1 MKTIIFTLAIALLFS
16 CTKENVLPIPKQIET
31 EYLAFLYHAQKY
43 GVKLKSNK
51 LKGFILSGKLETRPM
66 FQGYYSNDTKIIYID
81 TTSKAY
87 IGNKECFLFHEL
99 GHALLRRSH
108 NEDFLENGESASVMN
123 ELLPKSYLQNKE
135 YYLDELF
142 TKPDKSY

>member
-16 CTKENVLPIPKQIET
+16 CTKENVLPIPKQVET
-31 EYLAFLYHAQKY
+31 EYLAFLYHAENY
-43 GVKLKSNK
+43 GVKLKSHK
-51 LKGFILSGKLETRPM
+51 LKGFILSGKFAHRPNY
-66 FQGYYSNDTKIIYID
+66 QAYYSHHDKIIYVD
-81 TTSKAY
+81 TTSIAY
-87 IGNKECFLFHEL
+87 VFNKECLLFHEL

-108 NEDFLENGESASVMN
+108 NEALLENGESASVMN

-142 TKPDKSY
+142 IPHKHL